1 MSDDF
6 VTGADLVKKKSMKAK
21 PAEETPEPYSVQDDP
36 DSRSYLETLCD
47 KAKAAVLSAKDDT
60 WNESVRAMA
69 EALGSLAGVCKLS
82 GRPRAQA
89 QTEEV
94 LMTVRVCQ
102 SVADLETAN
111 IIPELDR
118 VRRIVGMPANIRGA
132 MY

>member
-1 MSDDF
+1 MSDF
-6 VTGADLVKKKSMKAK
+6 VNAADLVQKKPRPKK
-21 PAEETPEPYSVQDDP
+21 EEPEPYSVQDDP

-47 KAKAAVLSAKDDT
+47 KAKAAILSAKDDA
-60 WNESVRAMA
+60 WDESVQTMA
-69 EALGSLAGVCKLS
+69 EALDMLAGICKLS

-111 IIPELDR
+111 ILPELDR
-118 VRRIVGMPANIRGA
+118 IRRSVGQPAAIRGA

>member
-1 MSDDF
+1 MSDF
-6 VTGADLVKKKSMKAK
+6 VNASDLVQKKPRPKK
-21 PAEETPEPYSVQDDP
+21 EEPEPYCVQDDP
-36 DSRSYLETLCD
+36 DSRNYLEVLCD
-47 KAKAAVLSAKDDT
+47 KAKAAVLSAKDDA
-60 WNESVRAMA
+60 WDESVQAMA

-94 LMTVRVCQ
+94 LMTVRVCRCTK
-102 SVADLETAN
+102 DLEVAN

-118 VRRIVGMPANIRGA
+118 IRRSVGQPANNTRGA